1 MVAIREG
8 GKIKMRLF
16 TIDAIC
22 MQMKILFSFPPF
34 IGHLNPSLPIAKAL
48 VERGHEVHFI
58 STTEVKEKIINETKI
73 DTSNF
78 YCTRSIHEEFYKGI
92 SLDNTSP
99 LAPMEAIF
107 SEFNLPKTEFVSQL
121 MCHNIELERKLHDTI
136 KLMQALNADIVIY
149 DALIRG
155 RDAMYAARILGFKS
169 VGQFSLA
176 GAGRYAEES
185 CDVCVPNET
194 ILVLC
199 TSYVHISN
207 LVAGQTM
214 AQQVCIHLLL
224 RMRVNQ

>member
-58 STTEVKEKIINETKI
+58 STTEVKEKIINATKI

-78 YCTRSIHEEFYKGI
+78 YCSRSIHEEFYKGI

-121 MCHNIELERKLHDTI
+121 MCLNIELERKLHDTI
-136 KLMQALNADIVIY
+136 KLMQALNPDIVIY

-155 RDAMYAARILGFKS
+155 RDAMYAARILGIKS

-176 GAGRYAEES
+176 GAGRYEEKRVVMFVYPMRQFLF
-185 CDVCVPNET
+185 CAH
-194 ILVLC
+194 LMF
-199 TSYVHISN
+199 IS
-207 LVAGQTM
+207 Q
-214 AQQVCIHLLL
+214 IS
-224 RMRVNQ
+224 

>member
-1 MVAIREG
+1 
-8 GKIKMRLF
+8 
-16 TIDAIC
+16 
-22 MQMKILFSFPPF
+22 MKILFSFPPF

-58 STTEVKEKIINETKI
+58 STTEVKEKIINATKI

-78 YCTRSIHEEFYKGI
+78 YCSRSIHEEFYKGI

-121 MCHNIELERKLHDTI
+121 MCLNIELERKLHDTI
-136 KLMQALNADIVIY
+136 KLMRALHPDIVIY

-155 RDAMYAARILGFKS
+155 RDAMYAARILGIKS

-176 GAGRYAEES
+176 GAGRYEEKRVVMFVYPMRQFLF
-185 CDVCVPNET
+185 CAHLMF
-194 ILVLC
+194 I
-199 TSYVHISN
+199 HIYHDLIIS
-207 LVAGQTM
+207 
-214 AQQVCIHLLL
+214 
-224 RMRVNQ
+224 